1 MAASQRQVRDGG
13 MLVPSRAPASPAPV
27 QPVGPEMIAIPV
39 PSPARMLQQRLG
51 REATAD
57 VTLPHLPQS
66 TGSRRELGQ
75 FIVSAIALWGG
86 ALGLIAALM
95 YLAS

>member
-1 MAASQRQVRDGG
+1 MAASQRQVREGG
-13 MLVPSRAPASPAPV
+13 MLVPTRAPAPPAPV
-27 QPVGPEMIAIPV
+27 QPVGPDMIILPV
-39 PSPARMLQQRLG
+39 PSPARILQERLG
-51 REATAD
+51 RETAAD
-57 VTLPHLPQS
+57 FTLPHL

>member
-13 MLVPSRAPASPAPV
+13 MLVPSRTPASPAPI
-27 QPVGPEMIAIPV
+27 QPVGPDMIAFPV
-39 PSPARMLQQRLG
+39 PSPARILQQRLG
-51 REATAD
+51 CEAAADFTA
-57 VTLPHLPQS
+57 PQI

-75 FIVSAIALWGG
+75 FIISAIALWGG